1 MLLRLV
7 GTISLIK
14 PRLSLSN
21 GALSIP
27 IMGFSVFM
35 DDTLRRTQLLIRFMS
50 TDFQRCVTGSSSGL
64 SPYGIKRTRRRGL
77 ILGKRSMSMLAGQVR
92 RN

>member
-21 GALSIP
+21 GALSTP

-35 DDTLRRTQLLIRFMS
+35 DDTLRRTPLPTRFML
-50 TDFQRCVTGSSSGL
+50 TDFQRCVTDSSSGL

-77 ILGKRSMSMLAGQVR
+77 ILGRRSMSMRAGQVR